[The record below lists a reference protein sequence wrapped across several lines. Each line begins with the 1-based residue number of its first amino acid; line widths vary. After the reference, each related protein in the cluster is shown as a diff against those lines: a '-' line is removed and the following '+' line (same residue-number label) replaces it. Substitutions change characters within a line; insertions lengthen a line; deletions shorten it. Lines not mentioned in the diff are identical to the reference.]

1 MCGVVDVRFAPRR
14 SGTRIRAQRA
24 RKRMLRPVP
33 PPPPAEP
40 VAAGQGDL
48 AEIVGVAEDGPCVV
62 AVRGA
67 LAALGDLPL
76 YQAEAAA
83 ALAMALILD
92 SPGCVTTM
100 PSACRQLLVLMD
112 VLRKSAGTRKGG
124 RLARVQEMSEHRAVR
139 D

>member
-1 MCGVVDVRFAPRR
+1 
-14 SGTRIRAQRA
+14 
-24 RKRMLRPVP
+24 MLRPVP
-33 PPPPAEP
+33 APPPAEP
-40 VAAGQGDL
+40 VAAGQDDFVT
-48 AEIVGVAEDGPCVV
+48 EITGVAEDGPCVA
-62 AVRGA
+62 AVREA
-67 LAALGDLPL
+67 LGALGDLPL

-124 RLARVQEMSEHRAVR
+124 RLARVQEMSNYRTVR